1 MQERLIGVGRL
12 ASGRKTLAK
21 QVHYELKFEQEV
33 LLKSKSAKPGDA
45 ILALKRFEGVI
56 DAEAG
61 DKKALVARG
70 KYTLILEDGTKL
82 DIRIT
87 KHDSKY
93 DIYYIR
99 PVSREFYR

>member
-1 MQERLIGVGRL
+1 MQERLIGVGRIV
-12 ASGRKTLAK
+12 AGRKTVAN

-33 LLKSKSAKPGDA
+33 IVKSKTAKPKDA
-45 ILALKRFEGVI
+45 ILALRRFEGVF

-61 DKKALVARG
+61 NIKGLTARG

-82 DIRIT
+82 DIGIT
-87 KHDSKY
+87 KHDPKY
-93 DIYYIR
+93 DIYYIK